1 MGIDGDDNRFACF
14 CKESTVDYAMHHN
27 HVSAKW
33 RLAIFR
39 PLCKSPAMGKW
50 LLILLTIAHAAAAP
64 TAEKNQ
70 GKRQLRFLPVGD
82 MPPFRQEI
90 RNGVRYELEPDP
102 GSIPPGLV
110 QLSVGKDKAVETTL
124 NLGNFSP
131 SLPWPAG
138 LQQLELMQKTADVF
152 KKWHEV
158 TLPEQGDLAVL
169 LWRDPKVNS
178 WESAR
183 SAVLGDGLEAF
194 PAGSIRLVNTIP
206 SLVKMV
212 FADKAVE
219 LKPGVCQVEV
229 LSKEITPVQI
239 SAQDAKG
246 DWHVAYQSA
255 LTQNPGERGNVIVYR
270 ADGESPRSPVKV
282 LCLRE
287 QAPVPPE
294 KKPPPVNTPKV
305 K

>member
-1 MGIDGDDNRFACF
+1 MC
-14 CKESTVDYAMHHN
+14 
-27 HVSAKW
+27 
-33 RLAIFR
+33 RL
-39 PLCKSPAMGKW
+39 LCKSPAMGKW
-50 LLILLTIAHAAAAP
+50 LLVLLMIAHTAAAEAP
-64 TAEKNQ
+64 EKNQ

-90 RNGVRYELEPDP
+90 RNGVRYELEPDA
-102 GSIPPGLV
+102 GSIPPGLL
-110 QLSVGKDKAVETTL
+110 QLPLGKEKAVETTL

-131 SLPWPAG
+131 SLPWPTG
-138 LQQLELMQKTADVF
+138 PLRLELMQKTGEAV

-158 TLPEQGDLAVL
+158 TLPEQGDIAVL

-183 SAVLGDGLEAF
+183 SLVLGDGLEAF
-194 PAGSIRLVNTIP
+194 PAGSVRLVNLIP
-206 SLVKMV
+206 SMVKMV

-219 LKPGVCQVEV
+219 LKPGVCQVEL

-246 DWHVAYQSA
+246 DWHVVFQSA

-294 KKPPPVNTPKV
+294 KKPPPRAGAGTGASGR
-305 K
+305 